1 MLIHKVVK
9 GVVILKNWNDKYD
22 PPTTASTNWKHW
34 KATWDIKTCE
44 QCKGEHGK
52 IYGMNDQPNPEPP
65 LHPNC
70 RCVVET
76 MDAVVVGLATKD
88 GDKGADWWLRNY
100 SVLPSNYIKEADLRA
115 LGWDRGDSPAKYI
128 QGKMVT
134 MGEYRNENGHLPQA
148 PGRVWYEAD
157 INYYSGKRNG
167 HRILWS
173 NDGLIFVTYNHYRT
187 FIEVA

>member
-9 GVVILKNWNDKYD
+9 GVVILKNRNDKYD

-34 KATWDIKTCE
+34 KATWDIKTWE